1 MRSREEVDAT
11 LQVAKVNP
19 AELLPVVQCL
29 SFCAQEDAA
38 DHYLL
43 QLEPELCAELEAGH
57 SLVIRGDREEH
68 AVLCSKDKTYDMK
81 IADTS
86 NTLLIIP
93 TCKTTEQLSACD
105 STSNILH
112 TQYVF
117 RMNVGYSHIVCRTT
131 GELDS
136 NEPQAFKRSMQL
148 DVGKAM
154 VKMLEEEIAGFSKTF
169 WELRRCQPKL
179 KKLKKLL
186 MENPYEG
193 PDSEQERTSTKSK
206 YTTEDL
212 LEQVQASEEE
222 IMHQLLI
229 LKACQ
234 IKGYWRI
241 LDFDY
246 EMKLLN
252 HVTQLIYTE
261 SWPFNK
267 VPLSICLQELGPL
280 EPKEMIEH
288 ILMSYG
294 QKYIDEGTTYF
305 EMNEEKICR
314 AIAQMLLQNAVKFSL
329 SEFQEVWQQ
338 SVPEGMTT
346 SQDQLKGLAL
356 VDQSSRP
363 ETIFLLNVED
373 LPEDNQERFNSLF
386 SIREKWTEAE
396 IAPYIHTTN
405 QVVCINNINFQRR
418 SVVGHVELTIFPTV
432 ANLNRIKLNSKQCRI
447 YRVRVNDLEAAF
459 IYNDPTLEV
468 CHHES
473 KQRNLNYFS
482 NAYAAAVSA
491 VDPDAGNGE
500 LCIKVP
506 SELRKHVDELKVLKV
521 HINFSLDQ
529 PKGGLHFVV
538 PNVEGSL
545 AERGA
550 HVFSCGYQNST
561 RFWFPCVDSYSELCT
576 WKLEYTVDATMVAV
590 SNGDLVETV
599 YTHDMRK
606 KTFHY
611 MLAIPTAA
619 SNISLAIGP
628 FEILV
633 DPYMHEVTHF
643 CLPQLLPLLKH
654 TTSYLHEVFE
664 FYEEILTCRYPYSCF
679 KTVFVDE
686 AYVEV
691 AAYASMSIF
700 STNLLHSAM
709 IIDETPLTRRCLA
722 QALAQQ
728 FFGCFISRMSWSDE
742 WVLKGISGYIYGLW
756 MKKTFGVN
764 EYRHWIKEE
773 LDKIVLYELKT
784 GGVLLHPI
792 FGGGKEKDKDQSGV
806 VKFYGSFAFNRKRNV
821 LELEIK
827 QDYTSPGTQKYVGPL
842 KVTVQELDGS
852 FNHTLQIE
860 ENSLKHDIPCH
871 SKSRRNKKKKIPLMN
886 GEEVDM
892 DLSAMDA
899 DSPLLW
905 IRIDPDMSVLRK
917 VEFEQADF
925 MWQYQLRYE
934 RDVVAQEESI
944 LALQKFPTPASRL
957 ALTDILEQEQC
968 FYRVRIMACF
978 CLAKIANF
986 MVSTWTGPPAMKS
999 LFTRM
1004 FCCKS
1009 CPNIVK
1015 TNNFMNF
1022 QSYFL
1027 QKTMPVAMA
1036 LLRDVHNLCP
1046 KEVLTFILDL
1056 IKYNDNRKNKFSDN
1070 YYRAELIDALA
1081 NSVTPAVSVNN
1092 EARTLDN
1099 LNPDVRLIL
1108 EEITRFLN
1116 MEKLL
1121 PSYRHTITVSCL
1133 NAIRVLQK
1141 NGHVPSDPAVFKSYA
1156 EYGHFVDIRIA
1167 ALEAVIHFVF
1177 IVDRSYEE
1185 LQWLLNMVQND
1196 PVPYIRH
1203 KILNMLTKNPP
1214 FTKNMESP
1222 LCNEALVDQLWK
1234 LMNSGTS
1241 HDWRLR
1247 CGAVD
1252 LYFTLFGLS
1261 RPSCLPLPELGL
1273 VLNLK
1278 EKKAVLNPTIIP
1290 EVGASGPEPPNN
1302 PNNLGQIVG
1311 FQSIED
1317 YHLTKETAAIPLPHQ
1332 QGLKRKADT
1341 PLGSPLE
1348 PGQILEKTEDSKV
1361 KLKIRFSN
1369 SQEEEEIDMDTVHDS
1384 QAFISHHL
1392 NMLERP
1398 STPG

>member
-1 MRSREEVDAT
+1 MPPTGS
-11 LQVAKVNP
+11 
-19 AELLPVVQCL
+19 
-29 SFCAQEDAA
+29 
-38 DHYLL
+38 
-43 QLEPELCAELEAGH
+43 EP
-57 SLVIRGDREEH
+57 
-68 AVLCSKDKTYDMK
+68 
-81 IADTS
+81 
-86 NTLLIIP
+86 P
-93 TCKTTEQLSACD
+93 
-105 STSNILH
+105 
-112 TQYVF
+112 
-117 RMNVGYSHIVCRTT
+117 RMNKKKG
-131 GELDS
+131 D
-136 NEPQAFKRSMQL
+136 K
-148 DVGKAM
+148 
-154 VKMLEEEIAGFSKTF
+154 GFESP
-169 WELRRCQPKL
+169 RPYKL
-179 KKLKKLL
+179 
-186 MENPYEG
+186 
-193 PDSEQERTSTKSK
+193 T
-206 YTTEDL
+206 
-212 LEQVQASEEE
+212 
-222 IMHQLLI
+222 H
-229 LKACQ
+229 
-234 IKGYWRI
+234 
-241 LDFDY
+241 
-246 EMKLLN
+246 
-252 HVTQLIYTE
+252 
-261 SWPFNK
+261 
-267 VPLSICLQELGPL
+267 
-280 EPKEMIEH
+280 
-288 ILMSYG
+288 
-294 QKYIDEGTTYF
+294 
-305 EMNEEKICR
+305 
-314 AIAQMLLQNAVKFSL
+314 
-329 SEFQEVWQQ
+329 
-338 SVPEGMTT
+338 
-346 SQDQLKGLAL
+346 
-356 VDQSSRP
+356 
-363 ETIFLLNVED
+363 
-373 LPEDNQERFNSLF
+373 
-386 SIREKWTEAE
+386 
-396 IAPYIHTTN
+396 
-405 QVVCINNINFQRR
+405 QVVCINNINFQRK
-418 SVVGHVELTIFPTV
+418 SVVGFVELTVFPTV

-447 YRVRVNDLEAAF
+447 YRVRINDLEAAF

-468 CHHES
+468 CHSES

-506 SELRKHVDELKVLKV
+506 SELWKHVDELKVLKI

-538 PNVEGSL
+538 PSVEGSM

-576 WKLEYTVDATMVAV
+576 WKLEFTVDAAMVAV

-611 MLAIPTAA
+611 MLTIPTAA

-679 KTVFVDE
+679 KTVFIDE

-722 QALAQQ
+722 QSLAQQ

-773 LDKIVLYELKT
+773 LDKIVAYELKT

-792 FGGGKEKDKDQSGV
+792 FGGGKEKDNPASHLHFSIKHPHTLSWEYYTMFQCKAHLVMRLIENRISMEFMLQVFNKLLSLASTASSQKFQSHMWSQMLVSTSGFLKSISNVSGKDIQP
-806 VKFYGSFAFNRKRNV
+806 
-821 LELEIK
+821 LIK
-827 QDYTSPGTQKYVGPL
+827 QWVYPFHGQSP
-842 KVTVQELDGS
+842 S
-852 FNHTLQIE
+852 FPGALQIA
-860 ENSLKHDIPCH
+860 NS
-871 SKSRRNKKKKIPLMN
+871 
-886 GEEVDM
+886 
-892 DLSAMDA
+892 
-899 DSPLLW
+899 
-905 IRIDPDMSVLRK
+905 
-917 VEFEQADF
+917 
-925 MWQYQLRYE
+925 
-934 RDVVAQEESI
+934 
-944 LALQKFPTPASRL
+944 
-957 ALTDILEQEQC
+957 
-968 FYRVRIMACF
+968 
-978 CLAKIANF
+978 

-1004 FCCKS
+1004 FCCKT

-1015 TNNFMNF
+1015 TNNFMSF

-1070 YYRAELIDALA
+1070 YYRAEMIDALA

-1092 EARTLDN
+1092 EVRTLDN

-1133 NAIRVLQK
+1133 RAIRVLQK
-1141 NGHVPSDPAVFKSYA
+1141 NGHVPSDPTLFKSYA
-1156 EYGHFVDIRIA
+1156 EYGHFVDIRVA
-1167 ALEAVIHFVF
+1167 ALEAVVDYTK
-1177 IVDRSYEE
+1177 VDRSYEE
-1185 LQWLLNMVQND
+1185 LQWLLAMIQND
-1196 PVPYIRH
+1196 PVPYVRH
-1203 KILNMLTKNPP
+1203 LFMVDVLTLQNIVP
-1214 FTKNMESP
+1214 TRCWESTVMCFELTLDYFWLKP
-1222 LCNEALVDQLWK
+1222 RLLG
-1234 LMNSGTS
+1234 SGTS

-1290 EVGASGPEPPNN
+1290 EAGAGSQEAASN
-1302 PNNLGQIVG
+1302 PSSHVPLAG
-1311 FQSIED
+1311 FQNPFPS
-1317 YHLTKETAAIPLPHQ
+1317 
-1332 QGLKRKADT
+1332 
-1341 PLGSPLE
+1341 
-1348 PGQILEKTEDSKV
+1348 
-1361 KLKIRFSN
+1361 
-1369 SQEEEEIDMDTVHDS
+1369 SQDEEEVDMDTVHDS

-1392 NMLERP
+1392 SMLERP
-1398 STPG
+1398 STPGLSKCRPASARSALLPPRSASCEGIPTPKPAWGLDLARKGAGTTRALRSCLSFLVHLFKSVHARSTWQLATKAFTFGTLLHKLNPFHDSGSQTKFDNRNKFPHKVSVESNL

>member
-1 MRSREEVDAT
+1 MPPT
-11 LQVAKVNP
+11 G
-19 AELLPVVQCL
+19 
-29 SFCAQEDAA
+29 
-38 DHYLL
+38 
-43 QLEPELCAELEAGH
+43 LEPA
-57 SLVIRGDREEH
+57 
-68 AVLCSKDKTYDMK
+68 
-81 IADTS
+81 
-86 NTLLIIP
+86 
-93 TCKTTEQLSACD
+93 
-105 STSNILH
+105 
-112 TQYVF
+112 
-117 RMNVGYSHIVCRTT
+117 RMNRKKG
-131 GELDS
+131 D
-136 NEPQAFKRSMQL
+136 K
-148 DVGKAM
+148 
-154 VKMLEEEIAGFSKTF
+154 GFESP
-169 WELRRCQPKL
+169 RPYKL
-179 KKLKKLL
+179 
-186 MENPYEG
+186 
-193 PDSEQERTSTKSK
+193 T
-206 YTTEDL
+206 
-212 LEQVQASEEE
+212 
-222 IMHQLLI
+222 H
-229 LKACQ
+229 
-234 IKGYWRI
+234 
-241 LDFDY
+241 
-246 EMKLLN
+246 
-252 HVTQLIYTE
+252 
-261 SWPFNK
+261 
-267 VPLSICLQELGPL
+267 
-280 EPKEMIEH
+280 
-288 ILMSYG
+288 
-294 QKYIDEGTTYF
+294 
-305 EMNEEKICR
+305 
-314 AIAQMLLQNAVKFSL
+314 
-329 SEFQEVWQQ
+329 
-338 SVPEGMTT
+338 
-346 SQDQLKGLAL
+346 
-356 VDQSSRP
+356 
-363 ETIFLLNVED
+363 
-373 LPEDNQERFNSLF
+373 
-386 SIREKWTEAE
+386 
-396 IAPYIHTTN
+396 
-405 QVVCINNINFQRR
+405 QVVCINNINFQRK
-418 SVVGHVELTIFPTV
+418 SVVGFVELTIFPTV

-447 YRVRVNDLEAAF
+447 YRVRINDLEAAF

-468 CHHES
+468 CHNES

-506 SELRKHVDELKVLKV
+506 SELWKHVDELKVLKI

-538 PNVEGSL
+538 PSVEGSM

-576 WKLEYTVDATMVAV
+576 WKLEFTVDAAMVAV

-611 MLAIPTAA
+611 MLTIPTAA

-679 KTVFVDE
+679 KTVFIDE

-722 QALAQQ
+722 QSLAQQ

-773 LDKIVLYELKT
+773 LDKIVAYELKT

-792 FGGGKEKDKDQSGV
+792 FGGGKEKDNPASHLHFSIKHPHTLSWEYYTMFQCKAHLVMRLIENRISMEFMLQVFNKLLSLASTASSQKFQSHMWSQMLVSTSGFLKSISNVSGKDIQPLIKQWVDQSGV

-944 LALQKFPTPASRL
+944 LALEKFPTPASRL

-968 FYRVRIMACF
+968 FYRVRMSACF
-978 CLAKIANF
+978 CLAKIANS

-1004 FCCKS
+1004 FCCKT

-1015 TNNFMNF
+1015 TNNFMSF

-1027 QKTMPVAMA
+1027 QKAENGAVVLENQYLLRLVIELYCLPATCLQPLYPLILKMVVRKLDSCSTMPVAMA

-1070 YYRAELIDALA
+1070 YYRAEMIDALA

-1092 EARTLDN
+1092 EVRTLDN

-1133 NAIRVLQK
+1133 RAIRVLQK
-1141 NGHVPSDPAVFKSYA
+1141 NGHVPSDPALFKSYA

-1167 ALEAVIHFVF
+1167 ALEAVVDYTK
-1177 IVDRSYEE
+1177 VDRSYEE
-1185 LQWLLNMVQND
+1185 LQWLLNMIQND
-1196 PVPYIRH
+1196 PVPYVRH

-1234 LMNSGTS
+1234 LMNS
-1241 HDWRLR
+1241 
-1247 CGAVD
+1247 V
-1252 LYFTLFGLS
+1252 FKLS
-1261 RPSCLPLPELGL
+1261 R
-1273 VLNLK
+1273 
-1278 EKKAVLNPTIIP
+1278 
-1290 EVGASGPEPPNN
+1290 
-1302 PNNLGQIVG
+1302 
-1311 FQSIED
+1311 
-1317 YHLTKETAAIPLPHQ
+1317 
-1332 QGLKRKADT
+1332 
-1341 PLGSPLE
+1341 
-1348 PGQILEKTEDSKV
+1348 
-1361 KLKIRFSN
+1361 
-1369 SQEEEEIDMDTVHDS
+1369 
-1384 QAFISHHL
+1384 
-1392 NMLERP
+1392 
-1398 STPG
+1398 

>member
-1 MRSREEVDAT
+1 MRD
-11 LQVAKVNP
+11 
-19 AELLPVVQCL
+19 
-29 SFCAQEDAA
+29 
-38 DHYLL
+38 
-43 QLEPELCAELEAGH
+43 
-57 SLVIRGDREEH
+57 
-68 AVLCSKDKTYDMK
+68 
-81 IADTS
+81 
-86 NTLLIIP
+86 
-93 TCKTTEQLSACD
+93 
-105 STSNILH
+105 
-112 TQYVF
+112 VF
-117 RMNVGYSHIVCRTT
+117 RLAECCLHSH
-131 GELDS
+131 
-136 NEPQAFKRSMQL
+136 
-148 DVGKAM
+148 
-154 VKMLEEEIAGFSKTF
+154 
-169 WELRRCQPKL
+169 
-179 KKLKKLL
+179 
-186 MENPYEG
+186 
-193 PDSEQERTSTKSK
+193 
-206 YTTEDL
+206 
-212 LEQVQASEEE
+212 
-222 IMHQLLI
+222 
-229 LKACQ
+229 
-234 IKGYWRI
+234 
-241 LDFDY
+241 
-246 EMKLLN
+246 
-252 HVTQLIYTE
+252 
-261 SWPFNK
+261 
-267 VPLSICLQELGPL
+267 
-280 EPKEMIEH
+280 
-288 ILMSYG
+288 
-294 QKYIDEGTTYF
+294 
-305 EMNEEKICR
+305 
-314 AIAQMLLQNAVKFSL
+314 
-329 SEFQEVWQQ
+329 
-338 SVPEGMTT
+338 
-346 SQDQLKGLAL
+346 
-356 VDQSSRP
+356 
-363 ETIFLLNVED
+363 
-373 LPEDNQERFNSLF
+373 LP
-386 SIREKWTEAE
+386 A
-396 IAPYIHTTN
+396 
-405 QVVCINNINFQRR
+405 VVCINNINFQRK
-418 SVVGHVELTIFPTV
+418 SVVGYVELTIFPTV
-432 ANLNRIKLNSKQCRI
+432 GNLNRIKLNSKQCRI

-506 SELRKHVDELKVLKV
+506 SELWKHVDELKVLKV
-521 HINFSLDQ
+521 YIEFSLDQ

-538 PNVEGSL
+538 PNVEGSM
-545 AERGA
+545 AERSA
-550 HVFSCGYQNST
+550 HVFSYGYQNST

-576 WKLEYTVDATMVAV
+576 WKLEFTVDAAMVAV
-590 SNGDLVETV
+590 SNGDLIETI

-611 MLAIPTAA
+611 MLTIPTA
-619 SNISLAIGP
+619 SPNIALAVGP

-679 KTVFVDE
+679 KTVFIDE
-686 AYVEV
+686 AYVDV

-709 IIDETPLTRRCLA
+709 IIDQTPLTRRCLA
-722 QALAQQ
+722 EALAQQ

-764 EYRHWIKEE
+764 QYRDWIKEE
-773 LDKIVLYELKT
+773 LDQMVIYELKT
-784 GGVLLHPI
+784 GGVLLHPT
-792 FGGGKEKDKDQSGV
+792 FAVGKEKESPSSHLHFSIKHPHTLSWEYYRMFQCKAHLVMRLIENRISMEFMLQVFNKLLSLASTASSQKFQSHMWSQMLVSTSGFLKSISNVSGKDIQPLIKQWVDQSGV
-806 VKFYGSFAFNRKRNV
+806 VKFYGTFAFNRKRNV

-944 LALQKFPTPASRL
+944 LALETFPTPASRL

-968 FYRVRIMACF
+968 FYRVRMMACF
-978 CLAKIANF
+978 CLAKIANS

-1027 QKTMPVAMA
+1027 EKTMPVAMA

-1046 KEVLTFILDL
+1046 KEVLSFILDL

-1070 YYRAELIDALA
+1070 YYRAELIDALS

-1092 EARTLDN
+1092 ESRTLDN
-1099 LNPDVRLIL
+1099 LNSDVRLIL

-1133 NAIRVLQK
+1133 RAIRVLQK
-1141 NGHVPSDPAVFKSYA
+1141 NGHVPSDPTLFKSYA
-1156 EYGHFVDIRIA
+1156 EFGHFVDVRVA
-1167 ALEAVIHFVF
+1167 ALDAVVDYTR
-1177 IVDRSYEE
+1177 VDRSYEE
-1185 LQWLLNMVQND
+1185 LQWLLDMAQND

-1203 KILNMLTKNPP
+1203 KILSKLTKNPP
-1214 FTKNMESP
+1214 FTKNTDTP
-1222 LCNEALVDQLWK
+1222 LCNEALVDQLWN

-1252 LYFTLFGLS
+1252 LYHILFGLS

-1273 VLNLK
+1273 VVNLK
-1278 EKKAVLNPTIIP
+1278 ERKAVLNPTIIP
-1290 EVGASGPEPPNN
+1290 EQMSGQEIMPTPT
-1302 PNNLGQIVG
+1302 NLGQISG
-1311 FQSIED
+1311 FQIIDDDPFGKDAPS
-1317 YHLTKETAAIPLPHQ
+1317 ALPIHQ
-1332 QGLKRKADT
+1332 QGVKRKAES
-1341 PLGSPLE
+1341 PLGSPVE
-1348 PGQILEKTEDSKV
+1348 PGQ
-1361 KLKIRFSN
+1361 FSN

-1384 QAFISHHL
+1384 QAFIYHHL
-1392 NMLERP
+1392 NIPERP
-1398 STPG
+1398 QTPGKDQSSLDLHMLPLCSARRRPLRHPFILDGWQTALRGPGGCAEQPTVEASMVPDSNVL

>member
-1 MRSREEVDAT
+1 MPPT
-11 LQVAKVNP
+11 G
-19 AELLPVVQCL
+19 
-29 SFCAQEDAA
+29 
-38 DHYLL
+38 
-43 QLEPELCAELEAGH
+43 LEPA
-57 SLVIRGDREEH
+57 
-68 AVLCSKDKTYDMK
+68 
-81 IADTS
+81 
-86 NTLLIIP
+86 
-93 TCKTTEQLSACD
+93 
-105 STSNILH
+105 
-112 TQYVF
+112 
-117 RMNVGYSHIVCRTT
+117 RMNRKKG
-131 GELDS
+131 D
-136 NEPQAFKRSMQL
+136 K
-148 DVGKAM
+148 
-154 VKMLEEEIAGFSKTF
+154 GFESR
-169 WELRRCQPKL
+169 LHQQHKL
-179 KKLKKLL
+179 
-186 MENPYEG
+186 P
-193 PDSEQERTSTKSK
+193 
-206 YTTEDL
+206 
-212 LEQVQASEEE
+212 
-222 IMHQLLI
+222 
-229 LKACQ
+229 
-234 IKGYWRI
+234 
-241 LDFDY
+241 
-246 EMKLLN
+246 
-252 HVTQLIYTE
+252 
-261 SWPFNK
+261 
-267 VPLSICLQELGPL
+267 
-280 EPKEMIEH
+280 
-288 ILMSYG
+288 
-294 QKYIDEGTTYF
+294 
-305 EMNEEKICR
+305 EKIC
-314 AIAQMLLQNAVKFSL
+314 
-329 SEFQEVWQQ
+329 
-338 SVPEGMTT
+338 
-346 SQDQLKGLAL
+346 
-356 VDQSSRP
+356 
-363 ETIFLLNVED
+363 
-373 LPEDNQERFNSLF
+373 
-386 SIREKWTEAE
+386 
-396 IAPYIHTTN
+396 
-405 QVVCINNINFQRR
+405 C
-418 SVVGHVELTIFPTV
+418 V

-447 YRVRVNDLEAAF
+447 YRVRINDLEAAF

-468 CHHES
+468 CHNES
-473 KQRNLNYFS
+473 KQ
-482 NAYAAAVSA
+482 
-491 VDPDAGNGE
+491 
-500 LCIKVP
+500 
-506 SELRKHVDELKVLKV
+506 
-521 HINFSLDQ
+521 
-529 PKGGLHFVV
+529 
-538 PNVEGSL
+538 
-545 AERGA
+545 
-550 HVFSCGYQNST
+550 
-561 RFWFPCVDSYSELCT
+561 FWFPCVDSYSELCT
-576 WKLEYTVDATMVAV
+576 WKLEFTVDAAMVAV

-611 MLAIPTAA
+611 MLTIPTAA
-619 SNISLAIGP
+619 SNIALAIGP

-679 KTVFVDE
+679 KTVFIDE

-722 QALAQQ
+722 QSLAQQ

-773 LDKIVLYELKT
+773 LDKIVAYELKT

-792 FGGGKEKDKDQSGV
+792 FGGGKEKDNPASHLYFSIKHPHTLSWEYYTMFQCKAHLVMRLIENRISMEFMLQVFNKLLSLASTASSQKFQSHMWSQMLVSTFGFLKSISNVSGKDIQPLIKQDQSGV

-934 RDVVAQEESI
+934 RDVVAQQESI
-944 LALQKFPTPASRL
+944 LALEKFPTPASRL

-968 FYRVRIMACF
+968 FYRVRMSACF
-978 CLAKIANF
+978 CLAKIANS

-1004 FCCKS
+1004 FCCKT

-1015 TNNFMNF
+1015 TNNFMSF

-1070 YYRAELIDALA
+1070 YYRAEMIDALA

-1092 EARTLDN
+1092 EVRTLDN

-1133 NAIRVLQK
+1133 RAIRVLQK
-1141 NGHVPSDPAVFKSYA
+1141 NGHVPSDPTLFKSYA

-1167 ALEAVIHFVF
+1167 ALEAVVDYTK
-1177 IVDRSYEE
+1177 VDRSYEE
-1185 LQWLLNMVQND
+1185 LQWLLNMIQND
-1196 PVPYIRH
+1196 PVPYVRH
-1203 KILNMLTKNPP
+1203 KILHMLTKNPP

-1290 EVGASGPEPPNN
+1290 EAITGNQETAINPSGHAQ
-1302 PNNLGQIVG
+1302 LVG
-1311 FQSIED
+1311 FQN
-1317 YHLTKETAAIPLPHQ
+1317 P
-1332 QGLKRKADT
+1332 
-1341 PLGSPLE
+1341 
-1348 PGQILEKTEDSKV
+1348 
-1361 KLKIRFSN
+1361 FSS
-1369 SQEEEEIDMDTVHDS
+1369 SQDEEEIDMDTVHDS

-1398 STPG
+1398 STPGLSKYRAASSRALMPQHSPGGDVTPVTKPQWGMELARKGTGEIIVIFFLLKNKSVNFIKCLYFALNITFVSEYYNMKMPASVQIIKSEPLYFHKIHKSTTYFSSLLAPESFKIASVMNP

>member
-1 MRSREEVDAT
+1 M
-11 LQVAKVNP
+11 
-19 AELLPVVQCL
+19 
-29 SFCAQEDAA
+29 
-38 DHYLL
+38 
-43 QLEPELCAELEAGH
+43 
-57 SLVIRGDREEH
+57 
-68 AVLCSKDKTYDMK
+68 
-81 IADTS
+81 
-86 NTLLIIP
+86 
-93 TCKTTEQLSACD
+93 
-105 STSNILH
+105 
-112 TQYVF
+112 
-117 RMNVGYSHIVCRTT
+117 
-131 GELDS
+131 
-136 NEPQAFKRSMQL
+136 
-148 DVGKAM
+148 
-154 VKMLEEEIAGFSKTF
+154 
-169 WELRRCQPKL
+169 
-179 KKLKKLL
+179 
-186 MENPYEG
+186 
-193 PDSEQERTSTKSK
+193 
-206 YTTEDL
+206 
-212 LEQVQASEEE
+212 
-222 IMHQLLI
+222 
-229 LKACQ
+229 
-234 IKGYWRI
+234 
-241 LDFDY
+241 
-246 EMKLLN
+246 
-252 HVTQLIYTE
+252 
-261 SWPFNK
+261 
-267 VPLSICLQELGPL
+267 
-280 EPKEMIEH
+280 
-288 ILMSYG
+288 
-294 QKYIDEGTTYF
+294 
-305 EMNEEKICR
+305 
-314 AIAQMLLQNAVKFSL
+314 
-329 SEFQEVWQQ
+329 
-338 SVPEGMTT
+338 
-346 SQDQLKGLAL
+346 
-356 VDQSSRP
+356 
-363 ETIFLLNVED
+363 
-373 LPEDNQERFNSLF
+373 
-386 SIREKWTEAE
+386 
-396 IAPYIHTTN
+396 
-405 QVVCINNINFQRR
+405 VVCITNIHFQRKA
-418 SVVGHVELTIFPTV
+418 VIGYVELTIFPTV

-482 NAYAAAVSA
+482 NTYAAAVSA

-506 SELRKHVDELKVLKV
+506 CELWKHVDELKGLKV
-521 HINFSLDQ
+521 NIEFSLDQ

-538 PNVEGSL
+538 PNVEGSM

-550 HVFSCGYQNST
+550 HVFSYGYQNST

-576 WKLEYTVDATMVAV
+576 WKLEFTVDASMVAV
-590 SNGDLVETV
+590 SNGDLIETV
-599 YTHDMRK
+599 YTPDMRK

-611 MLAIPTAA
+611 TLAIPTA
-619 SNISLAIGP
+619 SPNISLAVGP

-686 AYVEV
+686 AYLEV
-691 AAYASMSIF
+691 SSYASMSIF

-709 IIDETPLTRRCLA
+709 IIDQTPLTRRCLA
-722 QALAQQ
+722 QSLAQQ

-764 EYRHWIKEE
+764 QYRHWIKEE
-773 LDKIVLYELKT
+773 LDMIVAHELRT

-792 FGGGKEKDKDQSGV
+792 FSAGKEKDNPSSHLHFSIKHPHTLSWEYYSMFQCKAHLVMRLIENRISMEFMLQVFNKLLSLASTASSQKFQSHMWSQMLVSTSGFLKSISNVSGKDIQPLIKQWVDQSGV

-827 QDYTSPGTQKYVGPL
+827 QDYTSLGTQKYVGPL

-944 LALQKFPTPASRL
+944 LALESFPTPASRL

-968 FYRVRIMACF
+968 FYRVRMMACF
-978 CLAKIANF
+978 CLAKIANS

-1036 LLRDVHNLCP
+1036 LLRDIHNLCP
-1046 KEVLTFILDL
+1046 KEVLSFILDL
-1056 IKYNDNRKNKFSDN
+1056 IKYNDNRKNKEETDVGTSPYNQAGTKLQFSDN
-1070 YYRAELIDALA
+1070 YYRAELIDALS

-1092 EARTLDN
+1092 ESRTLDN
-1099 LNPDVRLIL
+1099 LNAEVRLIL

-1133 NAIRVLQK
+1133 RAIRILQK
-1141 NGHVPSDPAVFKSYA
+1141 NGHVPSDPTLFKSYA
-1156 EYGHFVDIRIA
+1156 EYGHFVDVRVA
-1167 ALEAVIHFVF
+1167 ALEAVVDYTK
-1177 IVDRSYEE
+1177 VDRSYED
-1185 LQWLLNMVQND
+1185 LQWLLSMAQTD
-1196 PVPYIRH
+1196 PLPYIRH
-1203 KILNMLTKNPP
+1203 KIFYMLSKNPP
-1214 FTKNMESP
+1214 FTKSMESP

-1252 LYFTLFGLS
+1252 LYHILFGLS

-1290 EVGASGPEPPNN
+1290 EPITS
-1302 PNNLGQIVG
+1302 NLESVPSANMHGQVTGFPSNDEDSIVKENVP
-1311 FQSIED
+1311 SALS
-1317 YHLTKETAAIPLPHQ
+1317 LT
-1332 QGLKRKADT
+1332 QGVKRKADIA
-1341 PLGSPLE
+1341 LDSQLE
-1348 PGQILEKTEDSKV
+1348 PGQVLEKIEDNNKG
-1361 KLKIRFSN
+1361 KLKFRVRKCSISLAIRIR
-1369 SQEEEEIDMDTVHDS
+1369 EVCILAM
-1384 QAFISHHL
+1384 A
-1392 NMLERP
+1392 
-1398 STPG
+1398 

>member
-1 MRSREEVDAT
+1 V
-11 LQVAKVNP
+11 
-19 AELLPVVQCL
+19 
-29 SFCAQEDAA
+29 
-38 DHYLL
+38 
-43 QLEPELCAELEAGH
+43 
-57 SLVIRGDREEH
+57 
-68 AVLCSKDKTYDMK
+68 
-81 IADTS
+81 
-86 NTLLIIP
+86 
-93 TCKTTEQLSACD
+93 
-105 STSNILH
+105 
-112 TQYVF
+112 
-117 RMNVGYSHIVCRTT
+117 
-131 GELDS
+131 
-136 NEPQAFKRSMQL
+136 
-148 DVGKAM
+148 
-154 VKMLEEEIAGFSKTF
+154 
-169 WELRRCQPKL
+169 
-179 KKLKKLL
+179 
-186 MENPYEG
+186 
-193 PDSEQERTSTKSK
+193 
-206 YTTEDL
+206 
-212 LEQVQASEEE
+212 
-222 IMHQLLI
+222 
-229 LKACQ
+229 
-234 IKGYWRI
+234 
-241 LDFDY
+241 
-246 EMKLLN
+246 
-252 HVTQLIYTE
+252 
-261 SWPFNK
+261 
-267 VPLSICLQELGPL
+267 
-280 EPKEMIEH
+280 
-288 ILMSYG
+288 
-294 QKYIDEGTTYF
+294 
-305 EMNEEKICR
+305 
-314 AIAQMLLQNAVKFSL
+314 
-329 SEFQEVWQQ
+329 
-338 SVPEGMTT
+338 
-346 SQDQLKGLAL
+346 
-356 VDQSSRP
+356 
-363 ETIFLLNVED
+363 
-373 LPEDNQERFNSLF
+373 
-386 SIREKWTEAE
+386 
-396 IAPYIHTTN
+396 
-405 QVVCINNINFQRR
+405 NFQRKC
-418 SVVGHVELTIFPTV
+418 VIGYVELTICPMVTS
-432 ANLNRIKLNSKQCRI
+432 LNRIKLNSKQCRI

-459 IYNDPTLEV
+459 IYNDPTLEI

-482 NAYAAAVSA
+482 NTYAAAVTA

-506 SELRKHVDELKVLKV
+506 SELWKQVDELKSLKV
-521 HINFSLDQ
+521 YIEFSLDQ

-538 PNVEGSL
+538 PNVEGSM

-550 HVFSCGYQNST
+550 HLFSYGYQNSS

-576 WKLEYTVDATMVAV
+576 WKLEFTVDASMVAV
-590 SNGDLVETV
+590 SNGDLVEV
-599 YTHDMRK
+599 EYTHDMRK
-606 KTFHY
+606 KTFRY
-611 MLAIPTAA
+611 TLTIPTAA
-619 SNISLAIGP
+619 PNISLAVGP
-628 FEILV
+628 FEVLV

-654 TTSYLHEVFE
+654 TTAYLHEVFE

-686 AYVEV
+686 AYIEV
-691 AAYASMSIF
+691 ASYASMSIF
-700 STNLLHSAM
+700 RLYLKQNKPGASEYVYKYVAVIL
-709 IIDETPLTRRCLA
+709 
-722 QALAQQ
+722 
-728 FFGCFISRMSWSDE
+728 SDE

-764 EYRHWIKEE
+764 QYRHWIKDE
-773 LDKIVLYELKT
+773 LDTIVAYELKT

-792 FGGGKEKDKDQSGV
+792 FSSGKEKDNPASYLHFSIKHPHTLSWEYYNMFQCKAHLVMRLIENRISMEFMLQVFNKLLSLASTASSQKFQSHMWSQMLVSTSGFLKSISNVSGKDIQPLIKQWVDQSGV

-827 QDYTSPGTQKYVGPL
+827 QDYTSLGTQKYVGPI

-934 RDVVAQEESI
+934 RDVVAQEEAI
-944 LALQKFPTPASRL
+944 LALETFPTPASRL

-968 FYRVRIMACF
+968 FYRVRMMACF
-978 CLAKIANF
+978 CLAKIANS

-1015 TNNFMNF
+1015 TNNFLNF

-1046 KEVLTFILDL
+1046 KEVLSFILDL

-1070 YYRAELIDALA
+1070 YYRAELIDALS

-1092 EARTLDN
+1092 ESRTLDN
-1099 LNPDVRLIL
+1099 LNADVRLIL

-1121 PSYRHTITVSCL
+1121 PSYRHIITVSCL
-1133 NAIRVLQK
+1133 RAIRILQK
-1141 NGHVPSDPAVFKSYA
+1141 NGHVPSDPTLFKSYA
-1156 EYGHFVDIRIA
+1156 ENGHFVDVRVA
-1167 ALEAVIHFVF
+1167 ALEAVVDYTK
-1177 IVDRSYEE
+1177 VDRSCED
-1185 LQWLLNMVQND
+1185 LQWLLTMAQND

-1203 KILNMLTKNPP
+1203 KIFYMLSKNPP

-1252 LYFTLFGLS
+1252 LYHILFGLS

-1290 EVGASGPEPPNN
+1290 EPAASNPDPVPSAGMHGQVTAFPNN
-1302 PNNLGQIVG
+1302 EEDSKEAVASVLSLGV
-1311 FQSIED
+1311 
-1317 YHLTKETAAIPLPHQ
+1317 
-1332 QGLKRKADT
+1332 KRKAEASFD
-1341 PLGSPLE
+1341 SSVE
-1348 PGQILEKTEDSKV
+1348 PGQVLEKNEDSNKV
-1361 KLKIRFSN
+1361 KLKMR
-1369 SQEEEEIDMDTVHDS
+1369 EEEEIDMDTVHDS
-1384 QAFISHHL
+1384 QAFIYHHL

-1398 STPG
+1398 STPGTIRAHGTWSQ

>member
-1 MRSREEVDAT
+1 MLRR
-11 LQVAKVNP
+11 P
-19 AELLPVVQCL
+19 P
-29 SFCAQEDAA
+29 
-38 DHYLL
+38 
-43 QLEPELCAELEAGH
+43 
-57 SLVIRGDREEH
+57 SLVIRGEKDEQ

-86 NTLLIIP
+86 NMLLFIP
-93 TCKTTEQLSACD
+93 GCKTPEQLNADPSSCNIIHSQA
-105 STSNILH
+105 SNSLSLQRIFQKVQDVPH
-112 TQYVF
+112 ETPQD
-117 RMNVGYSHIVCRTT
+117 YS
-131 GELDS
+131 ES
-136 NEPQAFKRSMQL
+136 
-148 DVGKAM
+148 KA
-154 VKMLEEEIAGFSKTF
+154 LIAGFSNNY
-169 WELRRCQPKL
+169 WELRRCRPKL
-179 KKLKKLL
+179 KKLRKLL
-186 MENPYEG
+186 MEDPYEG
-193 PDSEQERTSTKSK
+193 PDSRKDQALTFSK

-212 LEQVQASEEE
+212 LSLIQASEEE
-222 IMHQLLI
+222 ILHQLQAI
-229 LKACQ
+229 DACK
-234 IKGYWRI
+234 IEGYWRI
-241 LDFDY
+241 LEFDY

-252 HVTQLIYTE
+252 HVTQLIDSE
-261 SWPFNK
+261 SWSLSK
-267 VPLSICLQELGPL
+267 VPLRTCLEELGSL
-280 EPKEMIEH
+280 EPREMIEH
-288 ILMSYG
+288 ILLSYG
-294 QKYIDEGTTYF
+294 RKYVDDGEVYF
-305 EMNEEKICR
+305 EMHEDKICR
-314 AIAQMLLQNAVKFSL
+314 AVAQMLLKNAVKFNL

-346 SQDQLKGLAL
+346 RLDQLKGLAL
-356 VDQSSRP
+356 VDKSSRP
-363 ETIFLLNVED
+363 ETISLL
-373 LPEDNQERFNSLF
+373 
-386 SIREKWTEAE
+386 KG
-396 IAPYIHTTN
+396 Y
-405 QVVCINNINFQRR
+405 
-418 SVVGHVELTIFPTV
+418 VELTIFPTV

-468 CHHES
+468 CHQES

-506 SELRKHVDELKVLKV
+506 SELWKHVDELKVLKV

-538 PNVEGSL
+538 PNMEGNM

-576 WKLEYTVDATMVAV
+576 WKLEYTVDAAMVAV

-611 MLAIPTAA
+611 MLTIPTAA

-679 KTVFVDE
+679 KTVFIDE

-764 EYRHWIKEE
+764 EYRHWIKQE
-773 LDKIVLYELKT
+773 LDKIVAYELKT

-792 FGGGKEKDKDQSGV
+792 FGGGKEKDK
-806 VKFYGSFAFNRKRNV
+806 KRNV

-917 VEFEQADF
+917 VEFEQSDF

-934 RDVVAQEESI
+934 RDVVAQEEAI
-944 LALQKFPTPASRL
+944 LALEKFPTPASRL

-968 FYRVRIMACF
+968 FYRVRMLACF
-978 CLAKIANF
+978 CLAKIANS

-1004 FCCKS
+1004 FCCKT

-1046 KEVLTFILDL
+1046 KEVLMFILDL

-1092 EARTLDN
+1092 EVRTLDN

-1133 NAIRVLQK
+1133 KAIRVLQK
-1141 NGHVPSDPAVFKSYA
+1141 NGHVPSDPALFKSYA
-1156 EYGHFVDIRIA
+1156 EYGHFIDVRIA
-1167 ALEAVIHFVF
+1167 ALEAVVDYTKDDGRSLAKSDGRSLVESGGLLLLRFWASSGSEEWFSKSQNPQDYIPSGP
-1177 IVDRSYEE
+1177 VDRSYEE
-1185 LQWLLNMVQND
+1185 LQWLLDMVQSD

-1203 KILNMLTKNPP
+1203 KILDMLTKNPP

-1290 EVGASGPEPPNN
+1290 EAVANNQEPVNSTTN
-1302 PNNLGQIVG
+1302 HGQSVG
-1311 FQSIED
+1311 FQNTED
-1317 YHLTKETAAIPLPHQ
+1317 DHLIKETASSISGHQ
-1332 QGLKRKADT
+1332 QGVKRKADM

-1348 PGQILEKTEDSKV
+1348 PGQILEKNEDSKV

-1384 QAFISHHL
+1384 QAFIYHHL

-1398 STPG
+1398 STPGMSKFIGKMTV

>member
-1 MRSREEVDAT
+1 MNRKKGDKGFESPR
-11 LQVAKVNP
+11 
-19 AELLPVVQCL
+19 
-29 SFCAQEDAA
+29 
-38 DHYLL
+38 HY
-43 QLEPELCAELEAGH
+43 
-57 SLVIRGDREEH
+57 
-68 AVLCSKDKTYDMK
+68 
-81 IADTS
+81 
-86 NTLLIIP
+86 
-93 TCKTTEQLSACD
+93 
-105 STSNILH
+105 
-112 TQYVF
+112 
-117 RMNVGYSHIVCRTT
+117 
-131 GELDS
+131 
-136 NEPQAFKRSMQL
+136 
-148 DVGKAM
+148 
-154 VKMLEEEIAGFSKTF
+154 
-169 WELRRCQPKL
+169 KL
-179 KKLKKLL
+179 
-186 MENPYEG
+186 
-193 PDSEQERTSTKSK
+193 T
-206 YTTEDL
+206 
-212 LEQVQASEEE
+212 
-222 IMHQLLI
+222 H
-229 LKACQ
+229 
-234 IKGYWRI
+234 
-241 LDFDY
+241 
-246 EMKLLN
+246 
-252 HVTQLIYTE
+252 
-261 SWPFNK
+261 
-267 VPLSICLQELGPL
+267 
-280 EPKEMIEH
+280 
-288 ILMSYG
+288 
-294 QKYIDEGTTYF
+294 
-305 EMNEEKICR
+305 
-314 AIAQMLLQNAVKFSL
+314 
-329 SEFQEVWQQ
+329 
-338 SVPEGMTT
+338 
-346 SQDQLKGLAL
+346 
-356 VDQSSRP
+356 
-363 ETIFLLNVED
+363 
-373 LPEDNQERFNSLF
+373 
-386 SIREKWTEAE
+386 
-396 IAPYIHTTN
+396 
-405 QVVCINNINFQRR
+405 QVVCINNVNFQRKC
-418 SVVGHVELTIFPTV
+418 VIGYVELTICPMVTS
-432 ANLNRIKLNSKQCRI
+432 LNRIKLNSKQCRI

-459 IYNDPTLEV
+459 IYNDPTLEI

-482 NAYAAAVSA
+482 NTYAAAVTA

-506 SELRKHVDELKVLKV
+506 SELWKQVDELKSLKV
-521 HINFSLDQ
+521 YIEFSLDQ

-538 PNVEGSL
+538 PNVEGSM

-550 HVFSCGYQNST
+550 HLFSYGYQNSS

-576 WKLEYTVDATMVAV
+576 WKLEFTVDASMVAV
-590 SNGDLVETV
+590 SNGDLVEV
-599 YTHDMRK
+599 EYTHDMRK
-606 KTFHY
+606 KTFRY
-611 MLAIPTAA
+611 TLTIPTAA
-619 SNISLAIGP
+619 PNISLAVGP
-628 FEILV
+628 FEVLV

-654 TTSYLHEVFE
+654 TTAYLHEVFE

-686 AYVEV
+686 AYIEV
-691 AAYASMSIF
+691 ASYASMSIF
-700 STNLLHSAM
+700 STNLLHSSM
-709 IIDETPLTRRCLA
+709 IIDQTPVTRRYLA
-722 QALAQQ
+722 HSLAQQ

-764 EYRHWIKEE
+764 QYRHWIKDE
-773 LDKIVLYELKT
+773 LDTIVAYELKT

-792 FGGGKEKDKDQSGV
+792 FSSGKEKDNPASYLHFSIKHPHTLSWEYYNMFQCKAHLVMRLIENRISMEFMLQVFNKLLSLASTASSQKFQSHMWSQMLVSTSGFLKSISNVSGKDIQPLIKQWVDQSGV

-827 QDYTSPGTQKYVGPL
+827 QDYTSLGTQKYVGPI

-934 RDVVAQEESI
+934 RDVVAQEEAI
-944 LALQKFPTPASRL
+944 LALETFPTPASRL

-968 FYRVRIMACF
+968 FYRVRMMACF
-978 CLAKIANF
+978 CLAKIANS

-1015 TNNFMNF
+1015 TNNFLNF

-1046 KEVLTFILDL
+1046 KEVLSFILDL

-1070 YYRAELIDALA
+1070 YYRAELIDALS

-1092 EARTLDN
+1092 ESRTLDN
-1099 LNPDVRLIL
+1099 LNADVRLIL

-1121 PSYRHTITVSCL
+1121 PSYRHIITVSCL
-1133 NAIRVLQK
+1133 RAIRILQK
-1141 NGHVPSDPAVFKSYA
+1141 NGHVPSDPTLFKSYA
-1156 EYGHFVDIRIA
+1156 ENGHFVDVRVA
-1167 ALEAVIHFVF
+1167 ALEAVVDYTK
-1177 IVDRSYEE
+1177 VDRSCED
-1185 LQWLLNMVQND
+1185 LQWLLTMAQND

-1203 KILNMLTKNPP
+1203 KIFYMLSKNPP

-1252 LYFTLFGLS
+1252 LYHILFGLS

-1290 EVGASGPEPPNN
+1290 EPAASNPDPVPSAGMHGQVTAFPNN
-1302 PNNLGQIVG
+1302 VRL
-1311 FQSIED
+1311 
-1317 YHLTKETAAIPLPHQ
+1317 L
-1332 QGLKRKADT
+1332 
-1341 PLGSPLE
+1341 
-1348 PGQILEKTEDSKV
+1348 
-1361 KLKIRFSN
+1361 
-1369 SQEEEEIDMDTVHDS
+1369 
-1384 QAFISHHL
+1384 
-1392 NMLERP
+1392 
-1398 STPG
+1398 

>member
-1 MRSREEVDAT
+1 MPPTGSD
-11 LQVAKVNP
+11 P
-19 AELLPVVQCL
+19 A
-29 SFCAQEDAA
+29 
-38 DHYLL
+38 
-43 QLEPELCAELEAGH
+43 
-57 SLVIRGDREEH
+57 
-68 AVLCSKDKTYDMK
+68 
-81 IADTS
+81 
-86 NTLLIIP
+86 
-93 TCKTTEQLSACD
+93 
-105 STSNILH
+105 
-112 TQYVF
+112 
-117 RMNVGYSHIVCRTT
+117 RMNRKKGDK
-131 GELDS
+131 G
-136 NEPQAFKRSMQL
+136 F
-148 DVGKAM
+148 
-154 VKMLEEEIAGFSKTF
+154 EI
-169 WELRRCQPKL
+169 
-179 KKLKKLL
+179 
-186 MENPYEG
+186 
-193 PDSEQERTSTKSK
+193 
-206 YTTEDL
+206 
-212 LEQVQASEEE
+212 
-222 IMHQLLI
+222 
-229 LKACQ
+229 
-234 IKGYWRI
+234 
-241 LDFDY
+241 
-246 EMKLLN
+246 
-252 HVTQLIYTE
+252 
-261 SWPFNK
+261 
-267 VPLSICLQELGPL
+267 
-280 EPKEMIEH
+280 
-288 ILMSYG
+288 
-294 QKYIDEGTTYF
+294 
-305 EMNEEKICR
+305 
-314 AIAQMLLQNAVKFSL
+314 
-329 SEFQEVWQQ
+329 
-338 SVPEGMTT
+338 
-346 SQDQLKGLAL
+346 
-356 VDQSSRP
+356 
-363 ETIFLLNVED
+363 
-373 LPEDNQERFNSLF
+373 
-386 SIREKWTEAE
+386 
-396 IAPYIHTTN
+396 
-405 QVVCINNINFQRR
+405 
-418 SVVGHVELTIFPTV
+418 

-447 YRVRVNDLEAAF
+447 YRVRINDLEAAF

-468 CHHES
+468 CHIFKKTFGEMCVLLLS
-473 KQRNLNYFS
+473 LAFSLLSPLPRRNLNYFS

-506 SELRKHVDELKVLKV
+506 SELWKHVDGKLKVLKI

-538 PNVEGSL
+538 PSVEGSM

-576 WKLEYTVDATMVAV
+576 WKLEFTVDAAMVAV

-611 MLAIPTAA
+611 MLTIPTSA
-619 SNISLAIGP
+619 SNIALAIGP

-679 KTVFVDE
+679 KTVFIDE

-722 QALAQQ
+722 QSLAQQ

-773 LDKIVLYELKT
+773 LDKIVAYELKT

-792 FGGGKEKDKDQSGV
+792 FGGGKEKDNPASHLHFSIKHPHTLSWEYYTMFQCKAHLVMRLIENRISMEFMLQVFNKLLSLASTASSQKFQSHMWSQMLVSTSGFLKSISNVSGKDIQPLIKQWVDQSGV

-871 SKSRRNKKKKIPLMN
+871 SKSRRETRL
-886 GEEVDM
+886 
-892 DLSAMDA
+892 LSASSA

-905 IRIDPDMSVLRK
+905 IRIDPDMAVLRRADS
-917 VEFEQADF
+917 EQADF

-934 RDVVAQEESI
+934 RDVVAQQEAI
-944 LALQKFPTPASRL
+944 AALERFPTPASRL
-957 ALTDILEQEQC
+957 ALTDVLEQEQC
-968 FYRVRIMACF
+968 FYRVRMAACF
-978 CLAKIANF
+978 CLAKIANS

-1004 FCCKS
+1004 FCCKT

-1015 TNNFMNF
+1015 TNNFMSF

-1070 YYRAELIDALA
+1070 YYRAEMIDALA

-1092 EARTLDN
+1092 EVRTLDN

-1133 NAIRVLQK
+1133 RAIRVLQK
-1141 NGHVPSDPAVFKSYA
+1141 NGHVPSDPSLFRSYA

-1167 ALEAVIHFVF
+1167 ALEAVVDYTK
-1177 IVDRSYEE
+1177 VDRSYEE
-1185 LQWLLNMVQND
+1185 LQWLLNMIQND
-1196 PVPYIRH
+1196 PVPYVRH

-1214 FTKNMESP
+1214 FTKSMESP

-1290 EVGASGPEPPNN
+1290 EAIAGNQEAAVN
-1302 PNNLGQIVG
+1302 PSSHAQLAG
-1311 FQSIED
+1311 FQN
-1317 YHLTKETAAIPLPHQ
+1317 P
-1332 QGLKRKADT
+1332 
-1341 PLGSPLE
+1341 
-1348 PGQILEKTEDSKV
+1348 
-1361 KLKIRFSN
+1361 FSN

-1398 STPG
+1398 STPGLSKYRPANSRSALTPQHSAGCDGTPTTKPQWNMELPRKGTGKEQPPLEMSAHPAAAAPLSVFGKEPASSKHGEHHHHHHHEHKKKKKKHKRKHKHKHRRDGRERGRAPPAFPSPAGGRPARSPSLSD

>member
-1 MRSREEVDAT
+1 V
-11 LQVAKVNP
+11 
-19 AELLPVVQCL
+19 
-29 SFCAQEDAA
+29 
-38 DHYLL
+38 
-43 QLEPELCAELEAGH
+43 
-57 SLVIRGDREEH
+57 
-68 AVLCSKDKTYDMK
+68 
-81 IADTS
+81 
-86 NTLLIIP
+86 
-93 TCKTTEQLSACD
+93 
-105 STSNILH
+105 
-112 TQYVF
+112 
-117 RMNVGYSHIVCRTT
+117 
-131 GELDS
+131 
-136 NEPQAFKRSMQL
+136 
-148 DVGKAM
+148 
-154 VKMLEEEIAGFSKTF
+154 
-169 WELRRCQPKL
+169 
-179 KKLKKLL
+179 
-186 MENPYEG
+186 
-193 PDSEQERTSTKSK
+193 
-206 YTTEDL
+206 
-212 LEQVQASEEE
+212 
-222 IMHQLLI
+222 
-229 LKACQ
+229 
-234 IKGYWRI
+234 
-241 LDFDY
+241 
-246 EMKLLN
+246 
-252 HVTQLIYTE
+252 
-261 SWPFNK
+261 
-267 VPLSICLQELGPL
+267 
-280 EPKEMIEH
+280 
-288 ILMSYG
+288 
-294 QKYIDEGTTYF
+294 
-305 EMNEEKICR
+305 
-314 AIAQMLLQNAVKFSL
+314 
-329 SEFQEVWQQ
+329 
-338 SVPEGMTT
+338 
-346 SQDQLKGLAL
+346 
-356 VDQSSRP
+356 
-363 ETIFLLNVED
+363 
-373 LPEDNQERFNSLF
+373 
-386 SIREKWTEAE
+386 
-396 IAPYIHTTN
+396 
-405 QVVCINNINFQRR
+405 NFQRKC
-418 SVVGHVELTIFPTV
+418 VIGYVELTICPMVTS
-432 ANLNRIKLNSKQCRI
+432 LNRIKLNSKQCRI

-459 IYNDPTLEV
+459 IYNDPTLEI

-482 NAYAAAVSA
+482 NTYAAAVTA

-506 SELRKHVDELKVLKV
+506 SELWKQVDELKSLKV
-521 HINFSLDQ
+521 YIEFSLDQ

-538 PNVEGSL
+538 PNVEGSM

-550 HVFSCGYQNST
+550 HLFSYGYQNSS

-576 WKLEYTVDATMVAV
+576 WKLEFTVDASMVAV
-590 SNGDLVETV
+590 SNGDLVEV
-599 YTHDMRK
+599 EYTHDMRK
-606 KTFHY
+606 KTFRY
-611 MLAIPTAA
+611 TLTIPTAA
-619 SNISLAIGP
+619 PNISLAVGP
-628 FEILV
+628 FEVLV

-654 TTSYLHEVFE
+654 TTAYLHEVFE

-686 AYVEV
+686 AYIEV
-691 AAYASMSIF
+691 ASYASMSIF
-700 STNLLHSAM
+700 RLYLKQNKPGASEYVYKYVAVILL
-709 IIDETPLTRRCLA
+709 
-722 QALAQQ
+722 
-728 FFGCFISRMSWSDE
+728 WSDE

-764 EYRHWIKEE
+764 QYRHWIKDE
-773 LDKIVLYELKT
+773 LDTIVAYELKT

-792 FGGGKEKDKDQSGV
+792 FSSGKEKDNPASYLHFSIKHPHTLSWEYYNMFQCKAHLVMRLIENRISMEFMLQVFNKLLSLASTASSQKFQSHMWSQMLVSTSGFLKSISNVSGKDIQPLIKQWVDQSGV

-827 QDYTSPGTQKYVGPL
+827 QDYTSLGTQKYVGPI

-934 RDVVAQEESI
+934 RDVVAQEEAI
-944 LALQKFPTPASRL
+944 LALETFPTPASRL

-968 FYRVRIMACF
+968 FYRVRMMACF
-978 CLAKIANF
+978 CLAKIANS

-1015 TNNFMNF
+1015 TNNFLNF

-1046 KEVLTFILDL
+1046 KEVLSFILDL

-1070 YYRAELIDALA
+1070 YYRAELIDALS

-1092 EARTLDN
+1092 ESRTLDN
-1099 LNPDVRLIL
+1099 LNADVRLIL

-1121 PSYRHTITVSCL
+1121 PSYRHIITVSCL
-1133 NAIRVLQK
+1133 RAIRILQK
-1141 NGHVPSDPAVFKSYA
+1141 NGHVPSDPTLFKSYA
-1156 EYGHFVDIRIA
+1156 ENGHFVDVRVA
-1167 ALEAVIHFVF
+1167 ALEAVVDYTK
-1177 IVDRSYEE
+1177 VDRSCED
-1185 LQWLLNMVQND
+1185 LQWLLTMAQND

-1203 KILNMLTKNPP
+1203 KIFYMLSKNPP

-1252 LYFTLFGLS
+1252 LYHILFGLS

-1290 EVGASGPEPPNN
+1290 EPAASN
-1302 PNNLGQIVG
+1302 PDPVPIFL
-1311 FQSIED
+1311 
-1317 YHLTKETAAIPLPHQ
+1317 
-1332 QGLKRKADT
+1332 
-1341 PLGSPLE
+1341 
-1348 PGQILEKTEDSKV
+1348 
-1361 KLKIRFSN
+1361 
-1369 SQEEEEIDMDTVHDS
+1369 QEEEEIDMDTVHDS
-1384 QAFISHHL
+1384 QAFIYHHL

-1398 STPG
+1398 STPGTIRAHGTWSRSVSEQFLTDWYQTKGFGPHTEITGPVWPATYHLAHTIGLCVACAIASLITLSAVRSFALMFQKPLELCVQRGIWF

>member
-1 MRSREEVDAT
+1 MPPTGSD
-11 LQVAKVNP
+11 P
-19 AELLPVVQCL
+19 A
-29 SFCAQEDAA
+29 
-38 DHYLL
+38 
-43 QLEPELCAELEAGH
+43 
-57 SLVIRGDREEH
+57 
-68 AVLCSKDKTYDMK
+68 
-81 IADTS
+81 
-86 NTLLIIP
+86 
-93 TCKTTEQLSACD
+93 
-105 STSNILH
+105 
-112 TQYVF
+112 
-117 RMNVGYSHIVCRTT
+117 RMNRKKGDK
-131 GELDS
+131 G
-136 NEPQAFKRSMQL
+136 F
-148 DVGKAM
+148 
-154 VKMLEEEIAGFSKTF
+154 EI
-169 WELRRCQPKL
+169 
-179 KKLKKLL
+179 
-186 MENPYEG
+186 
-193 PDSEQERTSTKSK
+193 
-206 YTTEDL
+206 
-212 LEQVQASEEE
+212 
-222 IMHQLLI
+222 
-229 LKACQ
+229 
-234 IKGYWRI
+234 
-241 LDFDY
+241 
-246 EMKLLN
+246 
-252 HVTQLIYTE
+252 
-261 SWPFNK
+261 
-267 VPLSICLQELGPL
+267 
-280 EPKEMIEH
+280 
-288 ILMSYG
+288 
-294 QKYIDEGTTYF
+294 
-305 EMNEEKICR
+305 
-314 AIAQMLLQNAVKFSL
+314 
-329 SEFQEVWQQ
+329 
-338 SVPEGMTT
+338 
-346 SQDQLKGLAL
+346 
-356 VDQSSRP
+356 
-363 ETIFLLNVED
+363 
-373 LPEDNQERFNSLF
+373 
-386 SIREKWTEAE
+386 
-396 IAPYIHTTN
+396 
-405 QVVCINNINFQRR
+405 
-418 SVVGHVELTIFPTV
+418 

-447 YRVRVNDLEAAF
+447 YRVRINDLEAAF

-468 CHHES
+468 CHIFKKTFGEMCVLLLS
-473 KQRNLNYFS
+473 LAFSLLSPLPRRNLNYFS

-506 SELRKHVDELKVLKV
+506 SELWKHVDGKLKVLKI

-538 PNVEGSL
+538 PSVEGSM

-576 WKLEYTVDATMVAV
+576 WKLEFTVDAAMVAV

-611 MLAIPTAA
+611 MLTIPTSA

-679 KTVFVDE
+679 KTVFIDE

-722 QALAQQ
+722 QSLAQQ

-773 LDKIVLYELKT
+773 LDKIVAYELKT

-792 FGGGKEKDKDQSGV
+792 FGGGKEKDNPASHLHFSIKHPHTLSWEYYTMFQCKAHLVMRLIENRISMEFMLQVFNKLLSLASTASSQKFQSHMWSQMLVSTSGFLKSISNVSGKDIQPLIKQWVDQSGV

-871 SKSRRNKKKKIPLMN
+871 SKSRRETRL
-886 GEEVDM
+886 
-892 DLSAMDA
+892 LSASSA

-905 IRIDPDMSVLRK
+905 IRIDPDMAVLRRADS
-917 VEFEQADF
+917 EQADF

-934 RDVVAQEESI
+934 RDVVAQQEAI
-944 LALQKFPTPASRL
+944 AALERFPTPASRL
-957 ALTDILEQEQC
+957 ALTDVLEQEQC
-968 FYRVRIMACF
+968 FYRVRMAACF
-978 CLAKIANF
+978 CLAKIANS

-1004 FCCKS
+1004 FCCKT

-1015 TNNFMNF
+1015 TNNFMSF

-1070 YYRAELIDALA
+1070 YYRAEMIDALA

-1092 EARTLDN
+1092 EVRTLDN

-1133 NAIRVLQK
+1133 RAIRVLQK
-1141 NGHVPSDPAVFKSYA
+1141 NGHVPSDPSLFRSYA

-1167 ALEAVIHFVF
+1167 ALEAVVDYTK
-1177 IVDRSYEE
+1177 VDRSYEE
-1185 LQWLLNMVQND
+1185 LQWLLNMIQND
-1196 PVPYIRH
+1196 PVPYVRH

-1214 FTKNMESP
+1214 FTKSMESP

-1290 EVGASGPEPPNN
+1290 EAIAGNQEAAVN
-1302 PNNLGQIVG
+1302 PSSHAQLAG
-1311 FQSIED
+1311 FQN
-1317 YHLTKETAAIPLPHQ
+1317 P
-1332 QGLKRKADT
+1332 
-1341 PLGSPLE
+1341 
-1348 PGQILEKTEDSKV
+1348 
-1361 KLKIRFSN
+1361 FSN

-1398 STPG
+1398 STPGLSKYRPANSRSALTPQHSAGCDGTPTTKPQWNMELPRKGTGKEQPPLEMSAHPAAAAPLSVFGKEPASSKHGEHHHHHHHEHKKKKKKHKRKHKHKHRRDGRERGRAPPAFPSPAGGRPARSPSLSD

>member
-1 MRSREEVDAT
+1 MNR
-11 LQVAKVNP
+11 KK
-19 AELLPVVQCL
+19 
-29 SFCAQEDAA
+29 
-38 DHYLL
+38 
-43 QLEPELCAELEAGH
+43 
-57 SLVIRGDREEH
+57 GD
-68 AVLCSKDKTYDMK
+68 KG
-81 IADTS
+81 
-86 NTLLIIP
+86 
-93 TCKTTEQLSACD
+93 
-105 STSNILH
+105 
-112 TQYVF
+112 F
-117 RMNVGYSHIVCRTT
+117 
-131 GELDS
+131 
-136 NEPQAFKRSMQL
+136 
-148 DVGKAM
+148 
-154 VKMLEEEIAGFSKTF
+154 EI
-169 WELRRCQPKL
+169 
-179 KKLKKLL
+179 
-186 MENPYEG
+186 
-193 PDSEQERTSTKSK
+193 
-206 YTTEDL
+206 
-212 LEQVQASEEE
+212 
-222 IMHQLLI
+222 
-229 LKACQ
+229 
-234 IKGYWRI
+234 
-241 LDFDY
+241 
-246 EMKLLN
+246 
-252 HVTQLIYTE
+252 
-261 SWPFNK
+261 
-267 VPLSICLQELGPL
+267 
-280 EPKEMIEH
+280 
-288 ILMSYG
+288 
-294 QKYIDEGTTYF
+294 
-305 EMNEEKICR
+305 
-314 AIAQMLLQNAVKFSL
+314 
-329 SEFQEVWQQ
+329 
-338 SVPEGMTT
+338 
-346 SQDQLKGLAL
+346 
-356 VDQSSRP
+356 
-363 ETIFLLNVED
+363 
-373 LPEDNQERFNSLF
+373 
-386 SIREKWTEAE
+386 
-396 IAPYIHTTN
+396 
-405 QVVCINNINFQRR
+405 
-418 SVVGHVELTIFPTV
+418 

-506 SELRKHVDELKVLKV
+506 SELWKHVDELKVLKV

-538 PNVEGSL
+538 PNVEGSM

-576 WKLEYTVDATMVAV
+576 WKLEYTVDAAMVAV
-590 SNGDLVETV
+590 SNGDLVETI

-611 MLAIPTAA
+611 MLTIPTAA

-679 KTVFVDE
+679 KTVFIDE

-722 QALAQQ
+722 QSLAQQ

-742 WVLKGISGYIYGLW
+742 W
-756 MKKTFGVN
+756 
-764 EYRHWIKEE
+764 E
-773 LDKIVLYELKT
+773 LDQIVAYELKT

-792 FGGGKEKDKDQSGV
+792 FGGGKEKDNPASHLHFSIKHPHTLSWEYYTMFQCKAHLVMRLIENRISMEFMLQVFNKLLSLASTASSQKFQSHMWSQMLVSTSGFLKSISNVSGKDIQPLIKQWVDQSGV

-917 VEFEQADF
+917 VEFEQSDF

-944 LALQKFPTPASRL
+944 LALEKFPTPASRL

-968 FYRVRIMACF
+968 FYRVRMLACF
-978 CLAKIANF
+978 CLAKIANS

-1004 FCCKS
+1004 FCCKT

-1015 TNNFMNF
+1015 TNNFMSF

-1070 YYRAELIDALA
+1070 YYRAEMIDALA

-1092 EARTLDN
+1092 EVRTLDN

-1133 NAIRVLQK
+1133 RAIRVLQK
-1141 NGHVPSDPAVFKSYA
+1141 NGHVPSDPALFKSYA

-1167 ALEAVIHFVF
+1167 ALEAVVDYTK
-1177 IVDRSYEE
+1177 VDRSYEE
-1185 LQWLLNMVQND
+1185 LQWLLTMIQND
-1196 PVPYIRH
+1196 PVPYVRH
-1203 KILNMLTKNPP
+1203 KILNMLTRNPP
-1214 FTKNMESP
+1214 FTKNMDSP

-1290 EVGASGPEPPNN
+1290 EAV
-1302 PNNLGQIVG
+1302 
-1311 FQSIED
+1311 
-1317 YHLTKETAAIPLPHQ
+1317 
-1332 QGLKRKADT
+1332 
-1341 PLGSPLE
+1341 
-1348 PGQILEKTEDSKV
+1348 
-1361 KLKIRFSN
+1361 FSN
-1369 SQEEEEIDMDTVHDS
+1369 SQEEEEVDMDTVHDS
-1384 QAFISHHL
+1384 QAFIYHHL

-1398 STPG
+1398 STPGTMSVHHAKGWCVI

>member
-1 MRSREEVDAT
+1 PS
-11 LQVAKVNP
+11 Q
-19 AELLPVVQCL
+19 LLP
-29 SFCAQEDAA
+29 
-38 DHYLL
+38 
-43 QLEPELCAELEAGH
+43 
-57 SLVIRGDREEH
+57 
-68 AVLCSKDKTYDMK
+68 
-81 IADTS
+81 
-86 NTLLIIP
+86 
-93 TCKTTEQLSACD
+93 
-105 STSNILH
+105 
-112 TQYVF
+112 
-117 RMNVGYSHIVCRTT
+117 
-131 GELDS
+131 
-136 NEPQAFKRSMQL
+136 PQ
-148 DVGKAM
+148 
-154 VKMLEEEIAGFSKTF
+154 
-169 WELRRCQPKL
+169 
-179 KKLKKLL
+179 
-186 MENPYEG
+186 
-193 PDSEQERTSTKSK
+193 
-206 YTTEDL
+206 TEDNPEPSSL
-212 LEQVQASEEE
+212 TMPS
-222 IMHQLLI
+222 
-229 LKACQ
+229 
-234 IKGYWRI
+234 GY
-241 LDFDY
+241 
-246 EMKLLN
+246 
-252 HVTQLIYTE
+252 
-261 SWPFNK
+261 
-267 VPLSICLQELGPL
+267 
-280 EPKEMIEH
+280 
-288 ILMSYG
+288 
-294 QKYIDEGTTYF
+294 
-305 EMNEEKICR
+305 
-314 AIAQMLLQNAVKFSL
+314 
-329 SEFQEVWQQ
+329 
-338 SVPEGMTT
+338 
-346 SQDQLKGLAL
+346 
-356 VDQSSRP
+356 
-363 ETIFLLNVED
+363 
-373 LPEDNQERFNSLF
+373 
-386 SIREKWTEAE
+386 
-396 IAPYIHTTN
+396 
-405 QVVCINNINFQRR
+405 
-418 SVVGHVELTIFPTV
+418 VELTIFPSV

-473 KQRNLNYFS
+473 KQRNLNYFA
-482 NAYAAAVSA
+482 NAYTAAVSA
-491 VDPDAGNGE
+491 VDPDTGNGE

-506 SELRKHVDELKVLKV
+506 SELWKHVDEMKVLKV
-521 HINFSLDQ
+521 YIEFSLDQ

-538 PNVEGSL
+538 PDMEGSM

-550 HVFSCGYQNST
+550 HAFSFGYENCT

-576 WKLEYTVDATMVAV
+576 WKLEFTVDAAMVAV
-590 SNGDLVETV
+590 SNGDLVETI

-611 MLAIPTAA
+611 TLTIPTAA
-619 SNISLAIGP
+619 PNISLAVGP

-654 TTSYLHEVFE
+654 TTSFLHEIFE
-664 FYEEILTCRYPYSCF
+664 FYEEILTCRYPYACY

-686 AYVEV
+686 AYIEV
-691 AAYASMSIF
+691 ASYASMSIL
-700 STNLLHSAM
+700 S
-709 IIDETPLTRRCLA
+709 
-722 QALAQQ
+722 Q
-728 FFGCFISRMSWSDE
+728 FACFQGASSIWSDE

-773 LDKIVLYELKT
+773 LDRIVEYELRT
-784 GGVLLHPI
+784 GGVLLHPTLT
-792 FGGGKEKDKDQSGV
+792 GVKEKEMPAANLHFSIRHPHTMSWRYYKMFQCKAHLVLRLIENRISMEFMLQVFNKLLSLASTASSQKFQSHMWSQMLLSTSGFLKSISNVSGKDIQPLIKQWVDQSSV
-806 VKFYGSFAFNRKRNV
+806 VKFFGSFAFNRKRNI
-821 LELEIK
+821 LELELK
-827 QDYTSPGTQKYVGPL
+827 QDYTSLGTQKYVGPL

-871 SKSRRNKKKKIPLMN
+871 SKSRRNKKKKIPLLN

-944 LALQKFPTPASRL
+944 SALAKFPTPASRL

-968 FYRVRIMACF
+968 FYKVRMGACF
-978 CLAKIANF
+978 RLAKIANS

-1009 CPNIVK
+1009 CTNIVK

-1036 LLRDVHNLCP
+1036 LLRDVHNQCP
-1046 KEVLTFILDL
+1046 KEVLAFILDL

-1081 NSVTPAVSVNN
+1081 NSVTPAISINN
-1092 EARTLDN
+1092 EIRTLDN
-1099 LNPDVRLIL
+1099 LNPDIRLIL

-1121 PSYRHTITVSCL
+1121 PSYRNTITVSCL
-1133 NAIRVLQK
+1133 KAIRVLQK
-1141 NGHVPSDPAVFKSYA
+1141 NGHIPSDPSLFKSYA
-1156 EYGHFVDIRIA
+1156 ENGHFVDVRIA
-1167 ALEAVIHFVF
+1167 ALEAVVDYTQ
-1177 IVDRSYEE
+1177 VDRSTDE
-1185 LQWLLNMVQND
+1185 LQWLLDLVQND

-1203 KILNMLTKNPP
+1203 KVLSMLNKNPP
-1214 FTKNMESP
+1214 FTKSAESP

-1247 CGAVD
+1247 CDGVD
-1252 LYFTLFGLS
+1252 MYYTLFGLS

-1278 EKKAVLNPTIIP
+1278 EKKTVLNPIIIP
-1290 EVGASGPEPPNN
+1290 DPGASNPEAMGNPSIHGPMA
-1302 PNNLGQIVG
+1302 GYQISEEDHLAKD
-1311 FQSIED
+1311 SISSGSG
-1317 YHLTKETAAIPLPHQ
+1317 IQ
-1332 QGLKRKADT
+1332 QGVKRKAET

-1348 PGQILEKTEDSKV
+1348 PGQILEKDEDNSKV
-1361 KLKIRFSN
+1361 KLKIKFSN
-1369 SQEEEEIDMDTVHDS
+1369 SQEDEEIDMESVHDS
-1384 QAFISHHL
+1384 QAFIYHHL
-1392 NMLERP
+1392 NILERP
-1398 STPG
+1398 STPGKKNLNKLVHKASSSVALLGSYCPGCHKNAHLSKR

>member
-1 MRSREEVDAT
+1 V
-11 LQVAKVNP
+11 
-19 AELLPVVQCL
+19 
-29 SFCAQEDAA
+29 
-38 DHYLL
+38 
-43 QLEPELCAELEAGH
+43 
-57 SLVIRGDREEH
+57 
-68 AVLCSKDKTYDMK
+68 
-81 IADTS
+81 
-86 NTLLIIP
+86 
-93 TCKTTEQLSACD
+93 
-105 STSNILH
+105 
-112 TQYVF
+112 
-117 RMNVGYSHIVCRTT
+117 
-131 GELDS
+131 
-136 NEPQAFKRSMQL
+136 
-148 DVGKAM
+148 
-154 VKMLEEEIAGFSKTF
+154 
-169 WELRRCQPKL
+169 
-179 KKLKKLL
+179 
-186 MENPYEG
+186 
-193 PDSEQERTSTKSK
+193 
-206 YTTEDL
+206 
-212 LEQVQASEEE
+212 
-222 IMHQLLI
+222 
-229 LKACQ
+229 
-234 IKGYWRI
+234 
-241 LDFDY
+241 
-246 EMKLLN
+246 
-252 HVTQLIYTE
+252 
-261 SWPFNK
+261 
-267 VPLSICLQELGPL
+267 
-280 EPKEMIEH
+280 
-288 ILMSYG
+288 
-294 QKYIDEGTTYF
+294 
-305 EMNEEKICR
+305 
-314 AIAQMLLQNAVKFSL
+314 
-329 SEFQEVWQQ
+329 
-338 SVPEGMTT
+338 
-346 SQDQLKGLAL
+346 
-356 VDQSSRP
+356 
-363 ETIFLLNVED
+363 
-373 LPEDNQERFNSLF
+373 
-386 SIREKWTEAE
+386 
-396 IAPYIHTTN
+396 
-405 QVVCINNINFQRR
+405 NFQRKC
-418 SVVGHVELTIFPTV
+418 VIGYVELTICPMVTS
-432 ANLNRIKLNSKQCRI
+432 LNRIKLNSKQCRI

-459 IYNDPTLEV
+459 IYNDPTLEI

-482 NAYAAAVSA
+482 NTYAAAVTA

-506 SELRKHVDELKVLKV
+506 SELWKQVDELKSLKV
-521 HINFSLDQ
+521 YIEFSLDQ

-538 PNVEGSL
+538 PNVEGSM

-550 HVFSCGYQNST
+550 HLFSYGYQNSS

-576 WKLEYTVDATMVAV
+576 WKLEFTVDASMVAV
-590 SNGDLVETV
+590 SNGDLVEV
-599 YTHDMRK
+599 EYTHDMRK
-606 KTFHY
+606 KTFRY
-611 MLAIPTAA
+611 TLTIPTAA
-619 SNISLAIGP
+619 PNISLAVGP
-628 FEILV
+628 FEVLV

-654 TTSYLHEVFE
+654 TTAYLHEVFE

-686 AYVEV
+686 AYIEV
-691 AAYASMSIF
+691 ASYASMSIF
-700 STNLLHSAM
+700 RLYLKQNKPGASEYVYKYVAVILL
-709 IIDETPLTRRCLA
+709 
-722 QALAQQ
+722 
-728 FFGCFISRMSWSDE
+728 WSDE

-764 EYRHWIKEE
+764 QYRHWIKDE
-773 LDKIVLYELKT
+773 LDTIVAYELKT

-792 FGGGKEKDKDQSGV
+792 FSSGKEKDNPASYLHFSIKHPHTLSWEYYNMFQCKAHLVMRLIENRISMEFMLQVFNKLLSLASTASSQKFQSHMWSQMLVSTSGFLKSISNVSGKDIQPLIKQWVDQSGV

-827 QDYTSPGTQKYVGPL
+827 QDYTSLGTQKYVGPI

-934 RDVVAQEESI
+934 RDVVAQEEAI
-944 LALQKFPTPASRL
+944 LALETFPTPASRL

-968 FYRVRIMACF
+968 FYRVRMMACF
-978 CLAKIANF
+978 CLAKIANS

-1015 TNNFMNF
+1015 TNNFLNF

-1046 KEVLTFILDL
+1046 KEVLSFILDL

-1070 YYRAELIDALA
+1070 YYRAELIDALS

-1092 EARTLDN
+1092 ESRTLDN
-1099 LNPDVRLIL
+1099 LNADVRLIL

-1121 PSYRHTITVSCL
+1121 PSYRHIITVSCL
-1133 NAIRVLQK
+1133 RAIRILQK
-1141 NGHVPSDPAVFKSYA
+1141 NGHVPSDPTLFKSYA
-1156 EYGHFVDIRIA
+1156 ENGHFVDVRVA
-1167 ALEAVIHFVF
+1167 ALEAVVDYTK
-1177 IVDRSYEE
+1177 VDRSCED
-1185 LQWLLNMVQND
+1185 LQWLLTMAQND

-1203 KILNMLTKNPP
+1203 KIFYMLSKNPP

-1252 LYFTLFGLS
+1252 LYHILFGLS

-1290 EVGASGPEPPNN
+1290 EP
-1302 PNNLGQIVG
+1302 
-1311 FQSIED
+1311 
-1317 YHLTKETAAIPLPHQ
+1317 AAIFL
-1332 QGLKRKADT
+1332 
-1341 PLGSPLE
+1341 
-1348 PGQILEKTEDSKV
+1348 
-1361 KLKIRFSN
+1361 
-1369 SQEEEEIDMDTVHDS
+1369 QEEEEIDMDTVHDS
-1384 QAFISHHL
+1384 QAFIYHHL

-1398 STPG
+1398 STPGTIRAHGTWSHNPQILRNRTKTDPHRSPFSYILGHSKAEFRSQILHWGPRCAKLWIHSLLQRDSVWLPAQLLAPVPDTYTPSAAVGLP

>member
-1 MRSREEVDAT
+1 MPKAGDAPPPPGRPGSRAPRGPFMPPTGSD
-11 LQVAKVNP
+11 P
-19 AELLPVVQCL
+19 A
-29 SFCAQEDAA
+29 
-38 DHYLL
+38 
-43 QLEPELCAELEAGH
+43 
-57 SLVIRGDREEH
+57 
-68 AVLCSKDKTYDMK
+68 
-81 IADTS
+81 
-86 NTLLIIP
+86 
-93 TCKTTEQLSACD
+93 
-105 STSNILH
+105 
-112 TQYVF
+112 
-117 RMNVGYSHIVCRTT
+117 RMNRKKG
-131 GELDS
+131 D
-136 NEPQAFKRSMQL
+136 K
-148 DVGKAM
+148 
-154 VKMLEEEIAGFSKTF
+154 GFESP
-169 WELRRCQPKL
+169 RPYKL
-179 KKLKKLL
+179 
-186 MENPYEG
+186 
-193 PDSEQERTSTKSK
+193 T
-206 YTTEDL
+206 
-212 LEQVQASEEE
+212 
-222 IMHQLLI
+222 H
-229 LKACQ
+229 
-234 IKGYWRI
+234 
-241 LDFDY
+241 
-246 EMKLLN
+246 
-252 HVTQLIYTE
+252 
-261 SWPFNK
+261 
-267 VPLSICLQELGPL
+267 
-280 EPKEMIEH
+280 
-288 ILMSYG
+288 
-294 QKYIDEGTTYF
+294 
-305 EMNEEKICR
+305 
-314 AIAQMLLQNAVKFSL
+314 
-329 SEFQEVWQQ
+329 
-338 SVPEGMTT
+338 
-346 SQDQLKGLAL
+346 
-356 VDQSSRP
+356 
-363 ETIFLLNVED
+363 
-373 LPEDNQERFNSLF
+373 
-386 SIREKWTEAE
+386 
-396 IAPYIHTTN
+396 
-405 QVVCINNINFQRR
+405 QVVCINNINFQRK
-418 SVVGHVELTIFPTV
+418 SVVGFVELTIFPTV

-447 YRVRVNDLEAAF
+447 YRVRINDLEAAF

-468 CHHES
+468 CHSES

-506 SELRKHVDELKVLKV
+506 SELWKHVDELKVLKI

-538 PNVEGSL
+538 PSVEGSM

-576 WKLEYTVDATMVAV
+576 WKLEFTVDAAMVAV

-611 MLAIPTAA
+611 MLTIPTSA

-679 KTVFVDE
+679 KTVFIDE

-722 QALAQQ
+722 QSLAQQ

-773 LDKIVLYELKT
+773 LDKIVAYELKT

-792 FGGGKEKDKDQSGV
+792 FGGGKEKDNPAPHPHFSIKHPHTLSWEYYTMFQCKAHLVMRLIENRISMEFMLQVFNKLLSLASTASSQKFQSHMWSQMLVSTSGFLKSISNVSGKDIQPLIKQWVDQSGV

-905 IRIDPDMSVLRK
+905 IRIDPDMAVLRK
-917 VEFEQADF
+917 VDSEQADF

-934 RDVVAQEESI
+934 RDVVAQQEAIS
-944 LALQKFPTPASRL
+944 ALERFPTPASRL
-957 ALTDILEQEQC
+957 ALTDVLEQEQC
-968 FYRVRIMACF
+968 FYRVRMAACF
-978 CLAKIANF
+978 CLAKIANS

-1004 FCCKS
+1004 FCCKT

-1015 TNNFMNF
+1015 TNNFMSF

-1070 YYRAELIDALA
+1070 YYRAEMIDALA

-1092 EARTLDN
+1092 EVRTLDN

-1133 NAIRVLQK
+1133 RAIRVLQK
-1141 NGHVPSDPAVFKSYA
+1141 NGHVPSDPSLFKSYA

-1167 ALEAVIHFVF
+1167 ALEAVVDYTK
-1177 IVDRSYEE
+1177 VDRSYEE
-1185 LQWLLNMVQND
+1185 LQWLLTMVQND
-1196 PVPYIRH
+1196 PVPYVRH

-1214 FTKNMESP
+1214 FTKSMESP

-1290 EVGASGPEPPNN
+1290 EAIAGNQEAAVN
-1302 PNNLGQIVG
+1302 PSSHTQLVG
-1311 FQSIED
+1311 FQN
-1317 YHLTKETAAIPLPHQ
+1317 P
-1332 QGLKRKADT
+1332 
-1341 PLGSPLE
+1341 
-1348 PGQILEKTEDSKV
+1348 
-1361 KLKIRFSN
+1361 FSS
-1369 SQEEEEIDMDTVHDS
+1369 SQDEEEIDMDTVHDS

-1398 STPG
+1398 STPGLSKYRPANSRSALIPQHSAGCDGTPTTKPQWNMELPRKGTGKEQPPLEMSVHAAAAAPLSVFGKEPASSKHSEHHHHHHHEHKKKKKKHKHKHKHKHRRDGRERGRGPLAFPSPAGGRSARSPSLSD

>member
-1 MRSREEVDAT
+1 
-11 LQVAKVNP
+11 
-19 AELLPVVQCL
+19 
-29 SFCAQEDAA
+29 
-38 DHYLL
+38 
-43 QLEPELCAELEAGH
+43 
-57 SLVIRGDREEH
+57 
-68 AVLCSKDKTYDMK
+68 
-81 IADTS
+81 
-86 NTLLIIP
+86 
-93 TCKTTEQLSACD
+93 
-105 STSNILH
+105 
-112 TQYVF
+112 
-117 RMNVGYSHIVCRTT
+117 MNVR
-131 GELDS
+131 L
-136 NEPQAFKRSMQL
+136 A
-148 DVGKAM
+148 
-154 VKMLEEEIAGFSKTF
+154 
-169 WELRRCQPKL
+169 
-179 KKLKKLL
+179 
-186 MENPYEG
+186 
-193 PDSEQERTSTKSK
+193 
-206 YTTEDL
+206 
-212 LEQVQASEEE
+212 
-222 IMHQLLI
+222 
-229 LKACQ
+229 
-234 IKGYWRI
+234 
-241 LDFDY
+241 
-246 EMKLLN
+246 
-252 HVTQLIYTE
+252 
-261 SWPFNK
+261 
-267 VPLSICLQELGPL
+267 
-280 EPKEMIEH
+280 
-288 ILMSYG
+288 
-294 QKYIDEGTTYF
+294 GTT
-305 EMNEEKICR
+305 
-314 AIAQMLLQNAVKFSL
+314 
-329 SEFQEVWQQ
+329 
-338 SVPEGMTT
+338 
-346 SQDQLKGLAL
+346 
-356 VDQSSRP
+356 
-363 ETIFLLNVED
+363 
-373 LPEDNQERFNSLF
+373 
-386 SIREKWTEAE
+386 
-396 IAPYIHTTN
+396 H
-405 QVVCINNINFQRR
+405 QVVCINNINFQRK
-418 SVVGHVELTIFPTV
+418 SVVGFVELTIFPTV

-468 CHHES
+468 CHSES

-506 SELRKHVDELKVLKV
+506 SELWKQVDELKALKV

-529 PKGGLHFVV
+529 PKGGLHFVA

-611 MLAIPTAA
+611 MLTIPTAA

-773 LDKIVLYELKT
+773 LDKIVVYELKT

-792 FGGGKEKDKDQSGV
+792 FGGGKEKDNPSSHLHFSIKHPHTLSWEYYTMFQCKAHLVMRLIENRISMEFMLQVFNKLLSLASTASSQKFQSHMWSQMLVSTSGFLKSISNVSGKDIQPLIKQWVDQSSV

-1046 KEVLTFILDL
+1046 KEVLMFILDL
-1056 IKYNDNRKNKFSDN
+1056 IKYNDNRKNKQLWS
-1070 YYRAELIDALA
+1070 
-1081 NSVTPAVSVNN
+1081 AV
-1092 EARTLDN
+1092 
-1099 LNPDVRLIL
+1099 
-1108 EEITRFLN
+1108 
-1116 MEKLL
+1116 
-1121 PSYRHTITVSCL
+1121 
-1133 NAIRVLQK
+1133 
-1141 NGHVPSDPAVFKSYA
+1141 
-1156 EYGHFVDIRIA
+1156 VDYTK
-1167 ALEAVIHFVF
+1167 
-1177 IVDRSYEE
+1177 VDRSYEE
-1185 LQWLLNMVQND
+1185 LQWLLNMVQTD

-1203 KILNMLTKNPP
+1203 KILNLLTRNPP

-1252 LYFTLFGLS
+1252 LYYTLFGLS

-1290 EVGASGPEPPNN
+1290 EAGSAGTEPVNN
-1302 PNNLGQIVG
+1302 PNNLGQMIG
-1311 FQSIED
+1311 FQSSED
-1317 YHLTKETAAIPLPHQ
+1317 DHLLKEMAAMPPAHQ
-1332 QGLKRKADT
+1332 LGLKRKADT

-1348 PGQILEKTEDSKV
+1348 PGQILEKNEDSKV

-1384 QAFISHHL
+1384 QAFIYHHL
-1392 NMLERP
+1392 NNLERP
-1398 STPG
+1398 STPGGFSGLHAIAGVGLISIPVPHPYGS